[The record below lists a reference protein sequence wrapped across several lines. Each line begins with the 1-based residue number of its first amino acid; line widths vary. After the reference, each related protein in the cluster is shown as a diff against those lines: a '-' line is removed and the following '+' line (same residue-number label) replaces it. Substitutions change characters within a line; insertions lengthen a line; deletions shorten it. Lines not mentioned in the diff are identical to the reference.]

1 MPVLMYF
8 KLKLHNNTVA
18 CICSNVYLG
27 VVHKLREQVRGE
39 GGVLKMFTL
48 LYNPYLVNWFT
59 RGEGGVKTGQNLVH
73 VVCERPHTIE
83 VSMTKS
89 TSQSLCTYLVLQ
101 FYTCP
106 NMSSLQTNFS
116 LSHECNLNE
125 KFFSGKVP
133 DRRIPSHFCL
143 KQSFDSKQSNAK
155 VRYLY
160 YYLIG
165 KTDINCP
172 KGYGHKW
179 PIRGNDS
186 G

>member
-1 MPVLMYF
+1 
-8 KLKLHNNTVA
+8 
-18 CICSNVYLG
+18 
-27 VVHKLREQVRGE
+27 
-39 GGVLKMFTL
+39 
-48 LYNPYLVNWFT
+48 
-59 RGEGGVKTGQNLVH
+59 
-73 VVCERPHTIE
+73 
-83 VSMTKS
+83 MTKS

-160 YYLIG
+160 YYLICEARFIWSILTRFQQVFIVLPTCIIRSFIAYSLLRVLSIVCT
-165 KTDINCP
+165 KTMFPFSSQYFSTTCKQLPTICVIN
-172 KGYGHKW
+172 KNTIIFSTYF
-179 PIRGNDS
+179 
-186 G
+186 